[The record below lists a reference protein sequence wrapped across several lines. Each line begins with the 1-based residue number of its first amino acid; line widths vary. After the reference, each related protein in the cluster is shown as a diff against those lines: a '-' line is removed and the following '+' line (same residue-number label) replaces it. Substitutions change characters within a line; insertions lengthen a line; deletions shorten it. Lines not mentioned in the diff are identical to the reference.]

1 MSRDILDR
9 HRSLRILIGL
19 LCVAVGIYIV
29 SAVWSVVVVLSN
41 VILLFLLAWIIS
53 FVLDPV
59 AILLRQRG
67 LPRVAAVSLIYF
79 ALLIVVSGAIVLAVP
94 SIEGQIKLLSTEITS
109 TFSATNLPILS
120 KNAEEILRHMG
131 FSQRDAH
138 NIVSQLSAQL
148 PNWTS
153 QLTNGAVTMATTAVA
168 SLLTIVVDTLLIVIL
183 SYYIMLDG
191 TRLVEAGIAK
201 LPPSWVGDVR
211 LFQRYARDIFGGFFR
226 AQLIVAAIYALATW
240 IILLTLGQ
248 SNGLLVS
255 LISGALMLLP
265 FIGAVLAVVPPALLV
280 LLQESPDQIVI
291 KLIVLL
297 IALVLAQQLVL
308 NLIAPRIFGKHM
320 GVPTLILFAALLIG
334 IHQGGVW
341 GAFFAGPLVAIAY
354 AMFEVFYAR
363 LAANSALFQAANAAG
378 EQGAAA
384 APAHDAAPQS
394 ASPAEQRPAAG
405 GEIGRRDTP
414 REPVGGA
421 TGAPGSR

>member
-41 VILLFLLAWIIS
+41 VILLFLLAWIVS
-53 FVLDPV
+53 FVLEPV

-94 SIEGQIKLLSTEITS
+94 SIEGQIKLLSGEITS

-120 KNAEEILRHMG
+120 KNAEEVLRHMG

-138 NIVSQLSAQL
+138 NIVGQLSAQL

-168 SLLTIVVDTLLIVIL
+168 SLLTIIVDMLLVVIL

-226 AQLIVAAIYALATW
+226 A
-240 IILLTLGQ
+240 
-248 SNGLLVS
+248 
-255 LISGALMLLP
+255 
-265 FIGAVLAVVPPALLV
+265 
-280 LLQESPDQIVI
+280 
-291 KLIVLL
+291 
-297 IALVLAQQLVL
+297 
-308 NLIAPRIFGKHM
+308 
-320 GVPTLILFAALLIG
+320 
-334 IHQGGVW
+334 
-341 GAFFAGPLVAIAY
+341 
-354 AMFEVFYAR
+354 
-363 LAANSALFQAANAAG
+363 
-378 EQGAAA
+378 
-384 APAHDAAPQS
+384 
-394 ASPAEQRPAAG
+394 
-405 GEIGRRDTP
+405 
-414 REPVGGA
+414 
-421 TGAPGSR
+421 